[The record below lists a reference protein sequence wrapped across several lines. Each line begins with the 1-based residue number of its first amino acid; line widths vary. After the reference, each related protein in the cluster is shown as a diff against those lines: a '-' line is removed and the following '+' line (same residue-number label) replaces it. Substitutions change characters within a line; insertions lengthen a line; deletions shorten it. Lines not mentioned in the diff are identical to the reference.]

1 MGIIS
6 SLSTEKLHPT
16 TTKMKLIFILWAA
29 CLVVHVKG
37 DLGVRKIVLK
47 NGGGYFDSC
56 GATRAGLFLYNKV
69 GVKVLFAKHQSG
81 FSSGDTITWDRDCRD
96 TNDDECFLFNDE
108 ELRNRFD
115 DTFTV
120 QIKTVAGQYF
130 CPREATI
137 ELDDGSKY
145 ITKFANAENGWYSQ
159 STNNINHRV
168 LLQWTPSLHIPQ
180 ITCPNNFEDACPVN
194 DMFAYAARVQERRAC
209 VFTCPHVTTVNRTL
223 DSYDGKGYH
232 CVNANHDKLQFEW
245 CCKTKRTSEIPYC
258 PDIVEGN
265 GDVEPPPSDNDGND
279 YTDGLDEFDDNL
291 TENRYNHNGFENRN
305 NLHQTSHHRD
315 CPTHGCPKENIKYY
329 WHGQGQTPCTLNE
342 QCQKIGLDGK
352 GLNCLNGHHLPNHLE
367 LCCSSS
373 ANGFQ
378 NCNHNKRWQ
387 RFLF

>member
-6 SLSTEKLHPT
+6 SPSTEKLHPT
-16 TTKMKLIFILWAA
+16 TTKMKLIFIIWAA

-37 DLGVRKIVLK
+37 DLGVRKIVFK
-47 NGGGYFDSC
+47 NGGGIFSSC
-56 GATRAGLFLYNKV
+56 GATRAGIYLLNKD
-69 GVKVLFAKHQSG
+69 GVKVLFAKHKSE
-81 FSSGDTITWDRDCRD
+81 FSRGDTIIWDRVCIDQED
-96 TNDDECFLFNDE
+96 NECFLLNHE

-120 QIKTVAGQYF
+120 QIKTVSGQSF
-130 CPREATI
+130 CPLQATI
-137 ELDDGSKY
+137 ELDDGYKY

-168 LLQWTPSLHIPQ
+168 QVLWKPSLHLPR
-180 ITCPNNFEDACPVN
+180 ITCPTNLEDACPVN

-232 CVNANHDKLQFEW
+232 CVNADHDKLQFEW

-258 PDIVEGN
+258 PDIEEGN
-265 GDVEPPPSDNDGND
+265 GDVEPPPSPDDNDGND
-279 YTDGLDEFDDNL
+279 YPDGLDESDDNL
-291 TENRYNHNGFENRN
+291 IESRYNHNGFENRN
-305 NLHQTSHHRD
+305 NHRQD

-329 WHGQGQTPCTLNE
+329 WHGQGHTPCTLNE

-352 GLNCLNGHHLPNHLE
+352 GLNCHNGHHLPNQLE

-378 NCNHNKRWQ
+378 NCNHSNKRWQ
-387 RFLF
+387 RFF